1 MVRTPCLQMLCGGLD
16 GRGSL
21 GRGDTCTCMTESL
34 CCQPETITTLLIS
47 FTPMQNIKSK
57 KKKRTLCLKRD
68 TVNETISPDT
78 FKENQASC
86 LCELA

>member
-1 MVRTPCLQMLCGGLD
+1 MLCSNLD
-16 GRGSL
+16 GKGSL
-21 GRGDTCTCMTESL
+21 GRVDTCICMTESL

-47 FTPMQNIKSK
+47 YTPIYNKKLK
-57 KKKRTLCLKRD
+57 KKENKRTLCQKID